1 MIKIVGWL
9 LLTLVSSGGLVA
21 YFLQQQYEEKS
32 AEFRI
37 LYRDVTIKLSQHDA
51 IIPLL
56 PANRPE
62 WEVQKLFPQI
72 IRWRQHSGIEPRR
85 SIVAEKQGRYW
96 LNIDNQSLLI
106 DLNRLISD
114 VVEKKPFKYLTIQWN
129 NATLFEQ
136 GAASPNDYW
145 RWEKEISS
153 QSQPFM
159 LIADDQ
165 PNWAE
170 MPWPLILTPALFWGL
185 VLYLINQYR
194 ANKRRRDIADMR
206 NQYAELTRL
215 NTMGELAAGIM
226 HELNQPLTAILSY
239 NQTALRL
246 IQQQRTEQVPSLL
259 DAAVVQI
266 KRTDALLQQFRQKL
280 TSQQADYQPIV
291 LARLWA
297 QVITLLDTEI
307 SSKKIRVSSHI
318 PDDLPVLFAPPLWI
332 EQILHNIVHNAV
344 QAQDDNAA
352 GTAWINLAAQTS
364 DNGISITIT
373 DGGPG
378 LSELALQQV
387 FMPFFTTRAAGIGL
401 GMALTE
407 TLIQR
412 LNGSINVCNIAGLGG
427 ASFTLWLPVHPQEE

>member
-1 MIKIVGWL
+1 L
-9 LLTLVSSGGLVA
+9 
-21 YFLQQQYEEKS
+21 
-32 AEFRI
+32 
-37 LYRDVTIKLSQHDA
+37 
-51 IIPLL
+51 
-56 PANRPE
+56 
-62 WEVQKLFPQI
+62 
-72 IRWRQHSGIEPRR
+72 
-85 SIVAEKQGRYW
+85 
-96 LNIDNQSLLI
+96 
-106 DLNRLISD
+106 
-114 VVEKKPFKYLTIQWN
+114 
-129 NATLFEQ
+129 
-136 GAASPNDYW
+136 
-145 RWEKEISS
+145 
-153 QSQPFM
+153 
-159 LIADDQ
+159 
-165 PNWAE
+165 
-170 MPWPLILTPALFWGL
+170 GL

-352 GTAWINLAAQTS
+352 GTAWINLAVQTS